1 MLVVSVHARITHTV
15 TNREAA
21 EDGDT
26 QVQADVLAEVM
37 AQLSSEGV
45 GVEAADVIVVG
56 AESRIEVQFRI
67 VASLG
72 DLDAM
77 FRTLQSKLLRAH
89 FRLKAHG
96 LFIDLFRIG
105 DIQRSDMFELSLGG
119 RHHTEAIRTGQFQQL
134 CQREHRHPMLIISLC
149 SRQTA
154 ACQSRY
160 LLRQFRDTGLP
171 VIDKCLQTS
180 HLHGVDGNLTMSN
193 GRNLHIIE
201 YLHIGLRHLHPDI
214 VLGLLK
220 ISSRCLQIQT
230 VHLDVLWYLET
241 RKERH
246 RRCQLET
253 GILGVPVLVEVIF
266 GKTTSEVEVLSHGSC
281 QIRQSA
287 VNSR

>member
-1 MLVVSVHARITHTV
+1 
-15 TNREAA
+15 
-21 EDGDT
+21 
-26 QVQADVLAEVM
+26 M

-45 GVEAADVIVVG
+45 GIETADIIVVG

-96 LFIDLFRIG
+96 LFIDLLRIG
-105 DIQRSDMFELSLGG
+105 DIQRSDMVELSLSG
-119 RHHTEAIRTGQFQQL
+119 RHHTEAIWTGQFQQL
-134 CQREHRHPMLIISLC
+134 CQREHRHAMLIISLC

-160 LLRQFRDTGLP
+160 LLRQFRDAGLP

-193 GRNLHIIE
+193 G
-201 YLHIGLRHLHPDI
+201 
-214 VLGLLK
+214 
-220 ISSRCLQIQT
+220 
-230 VHLDVLWYLET
+230 
-241 RKERH
+241 
-246 RRCQLET
+246 
-253 GILGVPVLVEVIF
+253 
-266 GKTTSEVEVLSHGSC
+266 
-281 QIRQSA
+281 
-287 VNSR
+287 